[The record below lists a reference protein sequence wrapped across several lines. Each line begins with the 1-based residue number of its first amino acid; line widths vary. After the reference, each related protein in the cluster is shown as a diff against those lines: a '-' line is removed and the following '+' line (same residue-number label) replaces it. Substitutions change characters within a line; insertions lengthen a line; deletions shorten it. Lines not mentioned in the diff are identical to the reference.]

1 MKSTLRQKL
10 LVIMILNGLIIGTV
24 LLIILPNLLYPLYER
39 NVYFYLNQSEKFIDE
54 DKFEELEDISYLVL
68 KDDRLIQI
76 STNYY
81 EFTDLNPYVFLEQI
95 RDSTGKLEIGNR
107 VYYYSIYINDEYTKI
122 LLTGGEPFTQVIL
135 SSINTILILT
145 VASFIGMTA
154 IIYVWSDDLIKKVYR
169 LKNRIDNLE
178 KEPITDNKVLITDE
192 ISILEDSI
200 EVLRRRIINNDK
212 EKNEMFQNISHDLK
226 TPIAIIKSHSEALK
240 DEIIDTNK
248 ALEVIDEQIE
258 KLNTK
263 VTSLLYLNKLSNLEF
278 KEDKIKLKDLI
289 LKAIPKFEIM
299 DDELE
304 FILKMDDSLFN
315 GNEELWDAVVSNILD
330 NFLRYAERKIE
341 IIIKDNK
348 ITFKNDGPQIDESF
362 IEVMFLPFEKGN
374 LGNFGLGLAIV
385 KKTVNLL
392 NYDIKVKNEKD
403 GVSFI
408 IE

>member
-95 RDSTGKLEIGNR
+95 SDSTGKLEIGNR

-178 KEPITDNKVLITDE
+178 KEPIT
-192 ISILEDSI
+192 
-200 EVLRRRIINNDK
+200 
-212 EKNEMFQNISHDLK
+212 
-226 TPIAIIKSHSEALK
+226 
-240 DEIIDTNK
+240 
-248 ALEVIDEQIE
+248 
-258 KLNTK
+258 
-263 VTSLLYLNKLSNLEF
+263 
-278 KEDKIKLKDLI
+278 
-289 LKAIPKFEIM
+289 
-299 DDELE
+299 
-304 FILKMDDSLFN
+304 
-315 GNEELWDAVVSNILD
+315 
-330 NFLRYAERKIE
+330 
-341 IIIKDNK
+341 
-348 ITFKNDGPQIDESF
+348 
-362 IEVMFLPFEKGN
+362 
-374 LGNFGLGLAIV
+374 
-385 KKTVNLL
+385 
-392 NYDIKVKNEKD
+392 
-403 GVSFI
+403 
-408 IE
+408 